1 MFKQRETFS
10 TKSIFNLLSGQRST
24 SLQIK
29 DVTWGLCYKGEGVLL
44 ILFFAEEN
52 LRFLKTER
60 QMPLV
65 WSE

>member
-44 ILFFAEEN
+44 NTFLCRRESKIFEN
-52 LRFLKTER
+52 RKANA
-60 QMPLV
+60 PCLV
-65 WSE
+65 